1 MCIRD
6 RRAGVALGV
15 GLSAR
20 RHQRSSDENLSL
32 IHIFWTMKHVSGR
45 TENCDC
51 RKFKDDYD
59 KELLVDPF
67 YPGIG

>member
-1 MCIRD
+1 MESD
-6 RRAGVALGV
+6 HDSG
-15 GLSAR
+15 
-20 RHQRSSDENLSL
+20 QNRSQV
-32 IHIFWTMKHVSGR
+32 WTMKHVSGR

-51 RKFKDDYD
+51 RKFEDDYD